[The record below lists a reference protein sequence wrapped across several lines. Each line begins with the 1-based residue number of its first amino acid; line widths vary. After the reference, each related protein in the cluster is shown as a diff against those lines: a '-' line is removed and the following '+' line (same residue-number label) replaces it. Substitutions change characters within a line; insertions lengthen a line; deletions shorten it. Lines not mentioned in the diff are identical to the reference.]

1 MSNIK
6 TINISVLEVSSDD
19 VIDVLNT
26 TAAVA
31 INASASSSKLASEV
45 VVPTVATTLP
55 IDRNLTV
62 GSIDQLISQNETLI
76 ARLPIDVFDSK
87 EDMIR
92 ETSKIIDP
100 SSQAII
106 EPKIEFLD
114 NENVNENEIRGL
126 DSNIYI
132 PPYPTVK
139 YVREYIEPQYEP
151 IDGGFTTIVFQTVG
165 ILIVILV
172 LGGLIGLVLYLRSLK
187 IKRDEENERERN
199 SFISVA

>member
-26 TAAVA
+26 TAAVE
-31 INASASSSKLASEV
+31 INASTSSSRLV
-45 VVPTVATTLP
+45 TGVVPTVATLRS
-55 IDRNLTV
+55 DLTPSSLEPFV
-62 GSIDQLISQNETLI
+62 LQQNETLI

-92 ETSKIIDP
+92 ETTKIIDS

-106 EPKIEFLD
+106 EPKIEFLE
-114 NENVNENEIRGL
+114 NENESENEIRGL

-139 YVREYIEPQYEP
+139 YVREFIEP
-151 IDGGFTTIVFQTVG
+151 
-165 ILIVILV
+165 
-172 LGGLIGLVLYLRSLK
+172 K
-187 IKRDEENERERN
+187 
-199 SFISVA
+199 

>member
-1 MSNIK
+1 M

-106 EPKIEFLD
+106 EPKIEFLE
-114 NENVNENEIRGL
+114 NESENEIRGL